1 MFTVYL
7 YVPDTMADWEPG
19 YAAAELN
26 SVSFFRTDA
35 PRVTVRT
42 CRHARLCRFR
52 DCGG

>member
-7 YVPDTMADWEPG
+7 YVLDTMADWEPG

-26 SVSFFRTDA
+26 SGRFFKANA

-42 CRHARLCRFR
+42 RRHARLRRFR